1 MTVEAL
7 WQEYCDECGVRKK
20 CPHAITGIIY
30 EGDLVGFFT
39 PTKRHRRP
47 GLGVIYVI
55 RTMRNKGIATL
66 TALNFLSVHPDM
78 TWYAP
83 ADNHISRHIAEKI
96 GLTYLESHFSKGVEY
111 LVYG

>member
-39 PTKRHRRP
+39 PT
-47 GLGVIYVI
+47 
-55 RTMRNKGIATL
+55 
-66 TALNFLSVHPDM
+66 
-78 TWYAP
+78 
-83 ADNHISRHIAEKI
+83 I